1 MIKQIYTLQSCLA
14 SLSFNPICTGVF
26 IRSPFQMRYSHILF
40 LFLFILGGCAQ
51 TFYNNPIGPNT
62 DHDTEIMQTA
72 DLNLNK
78 SDNSDISQDEKR
90 SQSGLENIPEVFV
103 ENAVISIEVKQEVS
117 KIKKPDAILDEAL
130 EYCQTSQELRQ
141 KGNLDEALEM
151 LDRAYILIMKVD
163 TDNLPGFIQ
172 QKEDLRF
179 MISKRILEIYAA
191 RSSVVIGPHRAIPI
205 TLNKYTQAEIDSF
218 TIGREKRFFIESY
231 KRSGKYR
238 KQIVSEIKAAGLPV
252 ELSWLPLIESGFKPK
267 ALSKARALGLWQF
280 IPSTGYKFGLKR
292 DTYIDERLDPLKATK
307 AAIAYLKELHQL
319 FGDWSTV
326 LAAYNCGEGRVLRII
341 REQNVN
347 YLDNFWD
354 LYEKLPRETARYV
367 PRFLACLHI
376 INHPEQ
382 YGLDKISAD
391 PPLEY
396 EPISIHKQIQ
406 LGDAAKSMSISEQVL
421 VELNPELRYK
431 ILPDKEYFLK
441 VPKKRGALLL
451 ANIETIPVSKVMRRD
466 FIRHRVKPGETLST
480 IARRYRTNVK
490 KIAGVNR
497 IQKSSYIVAGKV
509 LKIPRRGSAYVYKSK
524 INNKGRSVP
533 GSRRTYKVKRGDS
546 LWEIA
551 RKHGTTVHKIR
562 QMNRLQNTKLNIGQV
577 LEIPKPLKKHL
588 VNAVSVKSSV

>member
-1 MIKQIYTLQSCLA
+1 MMKT
-14 SLSFNPICTGVF
+14 T
-26 IRSPFQMRYSHILF
+26 
-40 LFLFILGGCAQ
+40 
-51 TFYNNPIGPNT
+51 
-62 DHDTEIMQTA
+62 
-72 DLNLNK
+72 DLN
-78 SDNSDISQDEKR
+78 SDNSDITRNGKIS
-90 SQSGLENIPEVFV
+90 SQSGLKDIPEAFV
-103 ENAVISIEVKQEVS
+103 ENAAITINLSKKVS
-117 KIKKPDAILDEAL
+117 KLQKPEVVLDEAL

-151 LDRAYILIMKVD
+151 LDRAYILIVKVD
-163 TDNLPGFIQ
+163 TDNLPGLIQ

-179 MISKRILEIYAA
+179 MISKRILEIYAS

-252 ELSWLPLIESGFKPK
+252 ELSWLPLIESGFKAQ

-307 AAIAYLKELHQL
+307 AAIAYLKELHRL

-341 REQNVN
+341 RGQNVN

-376 INHPEQ
+376 VNHPEK
-382 YGLDKISAD
+382 YGLDKISVD

-396 EPISIHKQIQ
+396 ESISIRKQIQ
-406 LGDAAKSMSISEQVL
+406 LEDAAKSMSVSEQVL

-431 ILPDKEYFLK
+431 ILPDKEYFLR

-451 ANIETIPVSKVMRRD
+451 ANIEEIPVSKVARRD
-466 FIRHRVKPGETLST
+466 FLRHRVKPGETLST
-480 IARRYRTNVK
+480 IARRYRTNVR
-490 KIAGVNR
+490 KIARANK
-497 IQKSSYIVAGKV
+497 IQKCGYIVAGKV
-509 LKIPRRGSAYVYKSK
+509 LKIPRRGSTYIYKSK
-524 INNKGRSVP
+524 IKNEGQLVL
-533 GSRRTYKVKRGDS
+533 GSRRTYNVKRGDS
-546 LWEIA
+546 LWTIA
-551 RKHGTTVHKIR
+551 RKYGTTVHKIR
-562 QMNRLQNTKLNIGQV
+562 QMNCLQNTKLRIGQV
-577 LEIPKPLKKHL
+577 LKIPNPIKKHL
-588 VNAVSVKSSV
+588 ANAASVKSSV